1 MRSCSSGQCHPPT
14 TVHAGYA
21 PRFPES
27 AVGTI
32 PCAALIIMSTSTRNT
47 RPAHPSKQ
55 VNGGRDRLLA
65 CVPGIGYARRR
76 KKATHREHHRLM
88 HSLPPLKLPV
98 PYPIALSRRV
108 SRASIAATAMTIR
121 LEQGQQVSSLDQRRR
136 VRMTRGIPSSLPQR
150 SRWDAGC
157 ALCHSRTANRWPR
170 STYRSP
176 SRCAR
181 DVRGGLVSVVPFSAK
196 V

>member
-47 RPAHPSKQ
+47 RPAHPSKR
-55 VNGGRDRLLA
+55 VHGGRHRLPA
-65 CVPGIGYARRR
+65 CVPRIRYARRR

-88 HSLPPLKLPV
+88 HQSAAPEVFRPLPDR
-98 PYPIALSRRV
+98 PIATGSSGIDCGNRYDYPAGRR
-108 SRASIAATAMTIR
+108 
-121 LEQGQQVSSLDQRRR
+121 
-136 VRMTRGIPSSLPQR
+136 P
-150 SRWDAGC
+150 AG

-170 STYRSP
+170 STCCSP
-176 SRCAR
+176 SGCAR

-196 V
+196 I